1 MIPPATTPG
10 GGGDLDVVKTRPRV
24 TVGETTAPS
33 NSTDI
38 SVLASDKTP
47 GGGETQA
54 ASLKSDDFPLKP
66 LCLWPFAV
74 QNTIKKKKTDEER
87 REGANE
93 RKKRYRERQK
103 EKKNAL
109 KAFIESARPGEAKNL
124 EEGQLNQLFDLMQ
137 SSGETIKSGGLPV
150 FFCPPFA
157 TNMANFTGWSHEAID
172 LQPWSSPDFE
182 GLVESIVVQLAGK
195 KKKSLYRPSI
205 LQQHR
210 P

>member
-1 MIPPATTPG
+1 MSA
-10 GGGDLDVVKTRPRV
+10 
-24 TVGETTAPS
+24 
-33 NSTDI
+33 
-38 SVLASDKTP
+38 
-47 GGGETQA
+47 
-54 ASLKSDDFPLKP
+54 KSD
-66 LCLWPFAV
+66 
-74 QNTIKKKKTDEER
+74 TERGR
-87 REGANE
+87 RE
-93 RKKRYRERQK
+93 KKC
-103 EKKNAL
+103 L

-195 KKKSLYRPSI
+195 KKSLCIGRAFYNNTDPKLATKIFVQPGFVKVPKPIQPGI
-205 LQQHR
+205 LNFLVAKWVPCLTHCNSEGGVTSDPR
-210 P
+210 RASAAPNSEFPYART